1 MPKKKSKNRDR
12 DRDEDVI
19 EEEWDPVKEL
29 KKLNL
34 EDFLNCDDT
43 REILISE
50 HYFNFERKLKYKLAD
65 LYSNFNLSF
74 RDENLF
80 GKDWDNELG
89 ESFAEL
95 IYNFISINYDINL
108 FYDCP
113 ALAIELLSKKNK

>member
-1 MPKKKSKNRDR
+1 MPKKKSKNR

-50 HYFNFERKLKYKLAD
+50 HYYNFERKLKYKLAD

>member
-1 MPKKKSKNRDR
+1 MPKKKSKNR

-50 HYFNFERKLKYKLAD
+50 HYYNFEKKLKYKLAD

>member
-1 MPKKKSKNRDR
+1 MPKKKSKNR

-50 HYFNFERKLKYKLAD
+50 HYYNFERKLKYKLAD
-65 LYSNFNLSF
+65 LYSNFNFSF

>member
-1 MPKKKSKNRDR
+1 MPKKKSKNRDK
-12 DRDEDVI
+12 DRDEDVL
-19 EEEWDPVKEL
+19 EEEWDPVREL

-50 HYFNFERKLKYKLAD
+50 HYYNFERKLKYKLAD
-65 LYSNFNLSF
+65 LYSNFNFSF

>member
-1 MPKKKSKNRDR
+1 M
-12 DRDEDVI
+12 
-19 EEEWDPVKEL
+19 
-29 KKLNL
+29 
-34 EDFLNCDDT
+34 NCDDT
-43 REILISE
+43 REILITE
-50 HYFNFERKLKYKLAD
+50 HYYNFERKLKYKLAD
-65 LYSNFNLSF
+65 LYSNFNFSF